1 MFLAL
6 KEMKKEKKRYFLIIG
21 IVTLISYLVFF
32 LLGLAYGLAKDN
44 TSAAEQWQAK
54 SIVLSSG
61 TNSNL
66 NTSVVDKKIV
76 ENLNKDDYSFVNLS
90 RVVAESK
97 NANKSINLVLL
108 GIDQDATAYPTLVE
122 GTLPTQSNEVVASY
136 ALKREHDFA
145 IGDIITISNS
155 DKRYTITG
163 FTNHLKYN
171 VASVIFT
178 TPQEA
183 QTFLVRDGFV
193 SGIILHKEDVFE
205 EQEGYDV
212 ITLNDFIMALPGYL
226 PQLLTFSL
234 MIGFL
239 VLIASIIL
247 SVFMYILTM
256 QKLNV
261 FAIMK
266 IQGIKNSV
274 LSKSLLFQT
283 FFIAATGV
291 LSGVVFTLLTS
302 LVLPKTMPFQSDV
315 LFYVSIS
322 TLMIITTLIGA
333 IFSIRS
339 IKSVD
344 PLTILE

>member
-44 TSAAEQWQAK
+44 TSAAEQWQAH

-66 NTSVVDKKIV
+66 STSVIDQKVV
-76 ENLNKDDYSFVNLS
+76 ETLNKDDYSLVNLS

-97 NANKSINLVLL
+97 KAGKSINLALL
-108 GIDQDATAYPTLVE
+108 GMAQDAVAYPKLVE

-136 ALKREHDFA
+136 ALKREQGFE
-145 IGDIITISNS
+145 IGDTITITNS

-163 FTNHLKYN
+163 FTHNLKYN
-171 VASVIFT
+171 VASVVYT

-183 QTFLVRDGFV
+183 QTFLVRDGFA
-193 SGIILHKEDVFE
+193 SGIILHKEGVFE
-205 EQEGYDV
+205 AREGYD
-212 ITLNDFIMALPGYL
+212 ILTFNDFIMALPGYL

-274 LSKSLLFQT
+274 LSQSLLFQT
-283 FFIAATGV
+283 FIIAATGV
-291 LSGVVFTLLTS
+291 FSGVVLTLLTS

-315 LFYVSIS
+315 LFYAVIS
-322 TLMIITTLIGA
+322 ALMVVTTLIGA
-333 IFSIRS
+333 LFSMRS
-339 IKSVD
+339 IKLVD